1 MCVSVRVRVCVCLR
15 VCVWVQEEQNE
26 DAVEGVKAE
35 EVPTKEDA
43 EKDASEAD
51 RLLKIKQVRTT

>member
-1 MCVSVRVRVCVCLR
+1 
-15 VCVWVQEEQNE
+15 
-26 DAVEGVKAE
+26 VEGVKAE